1 MRLRPRLTI
10 FTISLVVLVVACTSL
25 STILSFRYL
34 LRQEMKSNQQTL
46 FQNFLGACQDVLYL
60 GDDLAIQAYSESL
73 EKSVPGLAYAVFV
86 DHSRVGIQ
94 IGGVESLQ
102 RFRKNN
108 PECGSTEEMS
118 QKGVPFVRDVNTG
131 SERWR
136 YYCQQMSLTNIRGI
150 QSVGTVYLG
159 FNMDILESELAKII
173 DRMWVVLTWLMV
185 IVLTFGLI
193 LAYMLASKITKPIR
207 HLTEGAKAIGEGYL
221 DTQIPIESTDELGF
235 LAQEFNYMAVKLREL
250 DQLKDDFV
258 SSVSHELR
266 SPLSA
271 ISGYVELLRSKPLTE
286 ITPEKREKALGI
298 IQESTSR
305 LTHFI
310 NDILDLAKLK
320 SGHVDLRQQPFDA
333 NAATEDIAQ
342 LFQPLFEKK
351 TVRLTRDIS
360 PDVPVITAD
369 DDKVRQVLT
378 NLLSNAL
385 KFTPAGG
392 RIRIGARNHT
402 EFIQF
407 SVEDSGIGVPKDA
420 LEAVFERFHQVKG
433 SREQVVGQKGTG
445 LGLAIAKGIV
455 EAHGGRIWMESEL
468 GRGTTVHFTLP
479 NRAAPTMSA
488 PGVN

>member
-1 MRLRPRLTI
+1 MR
-10 FTISLVVLVVACTSL
+10 
-25 STILSFRYL
+25 
-34 LRQEMKSNQQTL
+34 
-46 FQNFLGACQDVLYL
+46 
-60 GDDLAIQAYSESL
+60 
-73 EKSVPGLAYAVFV
+73 
-86 DHSRVGIQ
+86 
-94 IGGVESLQ
+94 
-102 RFRKNN
+102 
-108 PECGSTEEMS
+108 
-118 QKGVPFVRDVNTG
+118 QKGLPFVKDVHFEN
-131 SERWR
+131 EWYR
-136 YYCQQMSLTNIRGI
+136 YYCQQVSLTNVRGV
-150 QSVGTVYLG
+150 QAVGTVFLG
-159 FNMDILESELAKII
+159 FNMDILETGLAKII
-173 DRMWVVLTWLMV
+173 DRMWFVLLCLMAV
-185 IVLTFGLI
+185 VLTFGLI
-193 LAYMLASKITKPIR
+193 LAYILASKITKPIR

-235 LAQEFNYMAVKLREL
+235 LAQEFNYMAIKLREL

-271 ISGYVELLRSKPLTE
+271 ISGYVELLRSKPLDE
-286 ITPEKREKALGI
+286 IAPEKREKALGI

-333 NAATEDIAQ
+333 NASTEDIAS
-342 LFQPLFEKK
+342 LFQPLLEKK
-351 TVRLTRDIS
+351 SVHLMRDIP
-360 PDVPVITAD
+360 PDIPIITAD
-369 DDKVRQVLT
+369 DDKVRQVIT

-392 RIRIGARNHT
+392 KIRIGARNHT

-407 SVEDSGIGVPKDA
+407 SVEDSGIGVPKDS

-433 SREQVVGQKGTG
+433 ARDQVVGQKGTG
-445 LGLAIAKGIV
+445 LGLAIAKGII
-455 EAHGGRIWMESEL
+455 EAHGGRIWMESEM

-479 NRAAPTMSA
+479 NRPAPTMSA